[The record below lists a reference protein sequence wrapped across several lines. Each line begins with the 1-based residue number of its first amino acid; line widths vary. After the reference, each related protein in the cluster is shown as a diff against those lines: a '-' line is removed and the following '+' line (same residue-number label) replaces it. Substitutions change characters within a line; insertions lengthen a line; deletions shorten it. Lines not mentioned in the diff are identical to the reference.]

1 MRTMAIFKR
10 SRPKQL
16 TKAPTLYA
24 VLWWPQADHHIPE
37 LYGPFS
43 DGEIALSVR
52 DSIRAQQRREERM
65 AQVVPFTG

>member
-10 SRPKQL
+10 VKARKL
-16 TKAPTLYA
+16 TSAPTLYA
-24 VLWWPQADHHIPE
+24 VLWWPQADHHVPE

-43 DGEIALSVR
+43 DGDIALSIR
-52 DSIRAQQRREERM
+52 DSIRAQQGREERM